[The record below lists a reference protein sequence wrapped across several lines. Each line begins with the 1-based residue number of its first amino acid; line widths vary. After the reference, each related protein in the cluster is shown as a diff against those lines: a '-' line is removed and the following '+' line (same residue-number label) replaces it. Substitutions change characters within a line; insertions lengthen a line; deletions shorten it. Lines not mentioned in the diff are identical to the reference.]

1 MKDNKINEDR
11 IVTRTYS
18 GPNRRVSEW
27 ARHRPH
33 VSEAV
38 ARGERG
44 NRKPETR
51 SSASRKQYDE
61 ETINLLKILKI
72 EA

>member
-1 MKDNKINEDR
+1 MKDNKINDDR

-33 VSEAV
+33 VSGTVEHA
-38 ARGERG
+38 ERA
-44 NRKPETR
+44 NRKPEAR
-51 SSASRKQYDE
+51 PSASRKQYDE